1 MNKSIIAG
9 IMLQH
14 TDGDFEYYSP
24 TLSEEDRNAIYKIL
38 EKCGDNNPST
48 RGEVAENCHNIMHL
62 LADE

>member
-1 MNKSIIAG
+1 MNKSVIKG

-14 TDGDFEYYSP
+14 TDGDFEYYAP

-38 EKCGDNNPST
+38 GKYGDNNPST
-48 RGEVAENCHNIMHL
+48 RGEVAENCHNIMQL